1 MQGSMKKVS
10 QLKAEVLAGVEQ
22 MPPGGL
28 RPSATDAAGPLYVM
42 CSLYDEA
49 YAGPL
54 TGDAC
59 ELGWPWLP

>member
-22 MPPGGL
+22 MPPEKQEL
-28 RPSATDAAGPLYVM
+28 MLMEVSGPLYVM